1 MRRKAFHHR
10 GQSLIT
16 PFHAL
21 KNSQYESVFRFIIYQ
36 GKMLIFGN
44 HLGAKKLDWDHQS
57 SREVR
62 KPTKGSISWPL
73 MVVDDG

>member
-44 HLGAKKLDWDHQS
+44 HLGAKKLD
-57 SREVR
+57 
-62 KPTKGSISWPL
+62 
-73 MVVDDG
+73 